1 MLSSWHSFA
10 GSWRSLIV
18 VATTLTLLSSAG
30 NAWSQDVPTV
40 VQIEEDWELVIAD
53 PDAGNAAPQI
63 TCTISPHKH
72 LNNLHAVL
80 EVNHKTVPYWAAG
93 GVHLQTWAGEYN
105 LTRRSLDS
113 TAPLSTR
120 GETVRWTTRMSLW
133 NNNLSFAIANGTS
146 TTWGNFGGSTLAS
159 SYGTSLNSLNSYS
172 PEFSVRNS
180 GVGFASNRVQ
190 SLVLKRVRYRL
201 LNGDVLTDDSPRVVH
216 QSAVQLEPEP

>member
-1 MLSSWHSFA
+1 MLRSWRSFA

-18 VATTLTLLSSAG
+18 VATTLTLLYSVGS
-30 NAWSQDVPTV
+30 AWSYDAPTV

-63 TCTISPHKH
+63 TCTISPHRH
-72 LNNLHAVL
+72 LDNLHAVL

-105 LTRRSLDS
+105 LTRRSLES

-120 GETVRWTTRMSLW
+120 GETIRWTTRMSVW
-133 NNNLSFAIANGTS
+133 NNSLTFAITNGTS
-146 TTWGNFGGSTLAS
+146 TTWGDFGGSGLTS
-159 SYGTSLNSLNSYS
+159 SYGTSLTNLNNYS
-172 PEFSVRNS
+172 PDFSVRNS

-190 SLVLKRVRYRL
+190 SLVLKRVRYKL
-201 LNGDVLTDDSPRVVH
+201 LNGDVLTDDTPRVVH
-216 QSAVQLEPEP
+216 QSSVQLEPEP